1 MNFRQGMKLFMS
13 NTIMLR
19 KITPS
24 LSEAEKIIYKCL
36 CVTVSSVYWVAQ
48 FPKHDNTDISPQ
60 YAS

>member
-1 MNFRQGMKLFMS
+1 MNFKQGMKLFMS

-19 KITPS
+19 KIIPS

-48 FPKHDNTDISPQ
+48 FF
-60 YAS
+60 